1 MNLAGHLG
9 ILSAQNTTD
18 QTWRLGDVSRCAWV
32 WRLAELVRI
41 PRNGTWQSHWLGGR
55 RRHVIAHVGGVAVE
69 ETLLALVS
77 GLAGRRTR
85 AQWCWMTMTWV

>member
-41 PRNGTWQSHWLGGR
+41 PRNRTWLGGR
-55 RRHVIAHVGGVAVE
+55 RGDV
-69 ETLLALVS
+69 
-77 GLAGRRTR
+77 
-85 AQWCWMTMTWV
+85 